1 MIEKYLD
8 WSKEIDLD
16 AIGNLDMAKYE
27 PLKNMV
33 SEGYC
38 NIDKNGRS
46 VYISRAKFLK
56 ADEVFKTYT
65 DKELVD
71 YYV

>member
-1 MIEKYLD
+1 MIEKYLN
-8 WSKEIDLD
+8 WAKEIDLD
-16 AIGNLDMAKYE
+16 AIGNLDMTKYE
-27 PLKNMV
+27 PIKNMI

-38 NIDKNGRS
+38 NTDKDGRS

-56 ADEVFKTYT
+56 ADEVFKNFT